1 MKKCFTTKKFLIT
14 SVIPILCTLLALA
27 AASFAWLSSNK
38 DTDADG
44 MKIKVEVMPN
54 MIINDDSSAITA
66 VTAPTASDFVV
77 TFSDPAA
84 AKKPAQHD
92 PADTANKAGDWTYS
106 SGLKYVTDPGN
117 VGVSTGLAKNGS
129 LSFAVANTTDYYVD
143 YTVYI
148 ASAGAEMTGQDLVA
162 TLTGSIDGDG
172 ANKADTLAASSIDFY
187 LGSVAKAN
195 YLGTLNQA
203 GKDALT
209 NDAST
214 TMTSVTILSNGT
226 IPVNTSS
233 YITVVMRCY
242 IDGGLLKAAG
252 QAYINSEKVDLNDVT
267 LNVSF
272 SASNH

>member
-1 MKKCFTTKKFLIT
+1 MKKMINPRKFLIT

-38 DTDADG
+38 QNDADG
-44 MKIKVEVMPN
+44 MQMKVQVTPN
-54 MIINDDSSAITA
+54 MIINDDSTAIQA
-66 VTAPTASDFVV
+66 VTAPTQDDFTV
-77 TFSDPAA
+77 TFTDAAA
-84 AKKPAQHD
+84 AKQPAQHD
-92 PADTANKAGDWTYS
+92 AADTADKATDWTYS
-106 SGLKYVTDPGN
+106 SGLKYVTDPDN
-117 VGVSTGLAKNGS
+117 VDVSTGLEKSGS
-129 LSFAVANTTDYYVD
+129 LSFALANTDDFYVD

-148 ASAGAEMTGQDLVA
+148 ASTGAEMTAQDLTA
-162 TLTGSIDGDG
+162 TLSGSIDGDG

-214 TMTSVTILSNGT
+214 AKTFVTVLENGT
-226 IPVNTSS
+226 IPLNTSS

-242 IDGGLLKAAG
+242 IDGGLLKAAN
-252 QAYINSEKVDLNDVT
+252 QAYINSEKVDLSDVT
-267 LNVSF
+267 LNVTF
-272 SASNH
+272 TASNH